1 MKNKS
6 HKYRNACI
14 VIFLCLLFYFLSE
27 GFAYRLIRKDQMSYK
42 TFNHIYGPI
51 VWIASH
57 NGLCGEALDW
67 YEDLWYSDYVEIN
80 KWIDRATPKVVT
92 TNQPAGSAL
101 TNQPAKSNNK

>member
-14 VIFLCLLFYFLSE
+14 VILLCLLFYFLSE
-27 GFAYRLIRKDQMSYK
+27 GFAYRLIRTDRMSYK

-51 VWIASH
+51 VWL
-57 NGLCGEALDW
+57 NGSCVVCNRVISG

-80 KWIDRATPKVVT
+80 KWIDRATPKVVS